1 MFWGPQNVFWSNF
14 KLRYLINYYNANPTN
29 NVKAT
34 YNIIIFF
41 KMFEIVIQCLEKNLR
56 SQEVGMF
63 SAIFSENI
71 IFAVCLQGAYH
82 GSLYNIFVY
91 HKSNV

>member
-1 MFWGPQNVFWSNF
+1 MQTQPIMLKLLIISLYFLKYLKLLSNAY
-14 KLRYLINYYNANPTN
+14 K
-29 NVKAT
+29 
-34 YNIIIFF
+34 
-41 KMFEIVIQCLEKNLR
+41 KNLR

-82 GSLYNIFVY
+82 GSLYNIFLY
-91 HKSNV
+91 HQSNV